1 MKLIPLILNE
11 LSEKVIQQL
20 IEKFSKQTSLNPQG
34 IRKYIER
41 FKQIQN
47 SPNVKKKDPFEYT
60 WKEFEQ
66 VVDANR
72 KKDIKA
78 GKIDPTAE
86 DANKVYDKN
95 NLRVYVGKTK
105 EACIKYGNGYSFC
118 ISARGEDN
126 LYASYRLEFFLEDW
140 YNLIFNTPYFIFN
153 DSLSSEQ
160 KPNEDFVDPDHL
172 LVIFIGIK
180 PGIIKDR
187 EFYLQLNR
195 PEEIKYLQDINGVSF
210 TVTDANNTGERYFES
225 FSEMVYDYP
234 WVKVLEDVIKPVPPT
249 KEEVEEA
256 KIEKEF
262 RDKFL
267 DEGLNLRIYLEENT
281 PISNHTIDELM
292 YYLPN
297 EIERLL
303 SNESE
308 FKKVIDGL
316 SQGKLKVYG
325 LKISAYTGD
334 DEDIRMKRIA
344 LGDISKAVQ
353 RLERAMK
360 DMANIKYHTIGK
372 VEWQDMSGMFNG
384 YRVPFMNYFQ
394 PVLLSRM
401 RTNSKINKLKL
412 LGSN

>member
-11 LSEKVIQQL
+11 LSEKAIQQL
-20 IEKFSKQTSLNPQG
+20 IEKFSKETSLSPEG
-34 IRKYIER
+34 IRRYIER

-118 ISARGEDN
+118 ISSRGEDN
-126 LYASYRLEFFLEDW
+126 MYASYRLEFFLEDW
-140 YNLIFNTPYFIFN
+140 YNLIFNTPYFVFN

-160 KPNEDFVDPDHL
+160 KPNGDFVDPDHL

-180 PGIIKDR
+180 PGITKDR
-187 EFYLQLNR
+187 EFYSQLNK

-210 TVTDANNTGERYFES
+210 SVTNANNTGERYFES
-225 FSEMVYDYP
+225 FGEMINEYP
-234 WVKVLEDVIKPVPPT
+234 WVKVLKDVIKPVPPT

-262 RDKFL
+262 KDRFL
-267 DEGLNLRIYLEENT
+267 DEGLKLRIFLEENT
-281 PISNHTIDELM
+281 PISNYTIDELM

-297 EIERLL
+297 EVERLL

-308 FKKVIDGL
+308 FKKIIEDL
-316 SQGKLKVYG
+316 SQKRLKVYH
-325 LKISAYTGD
+325 LKVSAYVGD
-334 DEDIRMKRIA
+334 DEDIRMRRIA
-344 LGDISKAVQ
+344 LGDLQKAVQ
-353 RLERAMK
+353 RLKKQMK
-360 DMANIKYHTIGK
+360 EITNPRWHTIK
-372 VEWQDMSGMFNG
+372 LVEKEDISDMFND

-394 PVLLSRM
+394 QALLSRM

-412 LGSN
+412 LGLN